1 MASKEKDFDYD
12 KYFTNLAAV
21 WAVRQL
27 KNEVAS
33 RITQDEHPVPYFRVN
48 IPVQQFDEFV
58 ETYGVKE
65 GDGMYVAP
73 EDRICVW

>member
-1 MASKEKDFDYD
+1 MK
-12 KYFTNLAAV
+12 
-21 WAVRQL
+21 RL
-27 KNEVAS
+27 KCEETK
-33 RITQDEHPVPYFRVN
+33 RITLDEHPVPYLRVN
-48 IPVQQFDEFV
+48 IPVQQYEEFV

>member
-1 MASKEKDFDYD
+1 MVKESEEK
-12 KYFTNLAAV
+12 KRL
-21 WAVRQL
+21 
-27 KNEVAS
+27 
-33 RITQDEHPVPYFRVN
+33 TQDEHPVPYLRIN
-48 IPVQQFDEFV
+48 IPVQQYDEFV